1 MPVVPAA
8 VPVPAPM
15 TMMVVMMPSTRAHLA
30 IVRDGLVVGFGF
42 GGRVGRD
49 RPRRRGAGF
58 GLLQHRGGLRCGSGG
73 GDRACSSREAE
84 RHFQEF
90 ASFHRSNLSLL
101 GSCVAPAVPRR
112 PVIPVAIICRRPHTL
127 GANG

>member
-42 GGRVGRD
+42 VGRD

-101 GSCVAPAVPRR
+101 GSCVAPAVPRLS
-112 PVIPVAIICRRPHTL
+112 VIAVAIMRLRPHTL
-127 GANG
+127 GADG